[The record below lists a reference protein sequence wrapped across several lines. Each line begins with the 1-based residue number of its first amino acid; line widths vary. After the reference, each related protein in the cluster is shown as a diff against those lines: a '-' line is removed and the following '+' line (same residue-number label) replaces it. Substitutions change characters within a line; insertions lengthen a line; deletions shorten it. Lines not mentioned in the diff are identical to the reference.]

1 MHKKTKIF
9 NDPIYGL
16 VEIPNGLIFQLLE
29 HPFFQRLRRIKQL
42 GLTDYVYPGAI
53 HTRFHHAIGALHI
66 TGKAIEVLRSKGHE
80 ISSEEKESVQIAI
93 LLHDIGH
100 GPFSH
105 ALEHT
110 LSPYHHEDLSLMFM
124 ESLNVTFAN
133 QLEMAID
140 IFKGTYPK
148 KFLHQLVSGQ
158 LDMDRM
164 DYLKRDSFFTGVHE
178 GVIGHE
184 RIIQMMDVVNDEL
197 VLEEKAIYSIE
208 KFLIARRLMYWQ
220 VYLHKTVLAAEQMVI
235 RLMRTA
241 KKLVLSGEDL
251 PCSEPLKYFLERD
264 KKENF
269 DDKRTLLNQFGSL
282 DDYDVVMGM
291 KNWVDHSNPVL
302 SFLSKSLLHRKL
314 FKIELGNEP
323 IAEEKILQIQRK
335 LEKVF
340 DSQLVK
346 GNLIFKGIESNT
358 PYSMRN
364 DEIQILLKNG
374 EVRPLSEISE
384 YGLEDKIITKHYLC
398 YPKNIV

>member
-1 MHKKTKIF
+1 MLNKTKIF

-16 VEIPNGLIFQLLE
+16 VEIPNGLIFHLLE
-29 HPFFQRLRRIKQL
+29 NASFQRLRRIKQL

-53 HTRFHHAIGALHI
+53 HTRFHHALGALHVM
-66 TGKAIEVLRSKGHE
+66 GKAIEVLRTKGHE
-80 ISSEEKESVQIAI
+80 ISDEEKTAVQTAI

-110 LSPYHHEDLSLMFM
+110 LSPYHHEELSVMIM
-124 ESLNVTFAN
+124 ESLNIEYGH
-133 QLEMAID
+133 QLDLAIK
-140 IFKGTYPK
+140 IFKGEYHK
-148 KFLHQLVSGQ
+148 KFLHQLISGQ

-184 RIIQMMDVVNDEL
+184 RIIQMMDVVNDKL

-220 VYLHKTVLAAEQMVI
+220 VYLHKTVLAAEQMLI
-235 RLMRTA
+235 RLVRTA
-241 KKLVLSGEDL
+241 KKLVLSGVEL
-251 PCSEPLKYFLERD
+251 KCSEPLKYFLERD
-264 KKENF
+264 KKEDFEDKFELLTNF
-269 DDKRTLLNQFGSL
+269 SKL
-282 DDYDVVMGM
+282 DDYDIVSGM
-291 KNWVDHSNPVL
+291 KDWVDHEDSVL
-302 SFLSKSLLHRKL
+302 SFLSRSLLHRKL

-340 DSQLVK
+340 DNQLVK
-346 GNLIFKGIESNT
+346 GNLIFKGVESNT
-358 PYSMRN
+358 PYSKS
-364 DEIQILLKNG
+364 DEEIQILLKNG
-374 EVRPLSEISE
+374 EVRPLSEISD